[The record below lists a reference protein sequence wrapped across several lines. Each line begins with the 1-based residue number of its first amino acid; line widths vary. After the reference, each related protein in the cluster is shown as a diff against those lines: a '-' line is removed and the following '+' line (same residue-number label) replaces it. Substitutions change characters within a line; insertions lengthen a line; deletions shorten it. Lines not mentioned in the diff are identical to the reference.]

1 MKPQEE
7 KTNMHKYPR
16 TSGSSA
22 DDSAM
27 SALESLA
34 KGGVTSFMR
43 NLRSPDRRELLA
55 KVTTELVITE
65 KKYEDEMRKKH
76 PDPIVLKMHELRF
89 INLAGDYEAI
99 AGEPYMVGR
108 YHIDPLSRQCR
119 RVNPKGK

>member
-1 MKPQEE
+1 
-7 KTNMHKYPR
+7 MHKYLR
-16 TSGSSA
+16 TSGNSA
-22 DDSAM
+22 DDNVR

-34 KGGVTSFMR
+34 KGGTASFLR

-55 KVTTELVITE
+55 KVTTELVTTE
-65 KKYEDEMRKKH
+65 KKYRDEVRKKH

-89 INLAGDYEAI
+89 INLAGDYEEI

-119 RVNPKGK
+119 RAHPQRK